1 VPDVEELV
9 SKFVAVEDE
18 NFSLF
23 NYVNELNQEVEKL
36 EEQMAEIKAEIDRY
50 RSQGNT
56 HEAQRKQLLRELEEK
71 LSRTEARAEQY
82 ERKHHA
88 ATEAMGTLRQGI
100 QTMFDK
106 LGCDSGANREL
117 LGEGGVTDGNMMQY
131 LGVIEQRINEILASY
146 AATQG
151 LDATGT
157 NLAALLG
164 AGGSGGQAPALPS
177 ITMPGINDTMDG
189 DEGSAL
195 PDDVP
200 LTRAEIESFLAKR
213 GKRAGR
219 R

>member
-1 VPDVEELV
+1 MR
-9 SKFVAVEDE
+9 VALPRRA
-18 NFSLF
+18 NRGAASL
-23 NYVNELNQEVEKL
+23 
-36 EEQMAEIKAEIDRY
+36 

-164 AGGSGGQAPALPS
+164 AGGSGGE
-177 ITMPGINDTMDG
+177 TWR
-189 DEGSAL
+189 
-195 PDDVP
+195 
-200 LTRAEIESFLAKR
+200 RARRR
-213 GKRAGR
+213 GRGCLGR
-219 R
+219 FG